1 MSSTKRKWSLG
12 LLGVSLLAVAAVAS
26 AQSAKARYPYDP
38 ACAWGRIANGK
49 GMLVRCLSEQ
59 EAVALAKGT
68 APVPAKAEPTDGAT
82 KPAAED
88 APAPEVKSG
97 PLTVEVGPI
106 TADQG
111 TLSIGRLHLPKDRY
125 AKCVEDNGGVEGKDG
140 EVHVRFLVRGEVSR
154 AEGVSVS
161 KRRNLT
167 AAAAKCVADVVDR
180 RRVGTPDTPMV
191 GATLVIKFTR

>member
-1 MSSTKRKWSLG
+1 MSSRKRKWSLG

-38 ACAWGRIANGK
+38 ACAWGRVANGK

-68 APVPAKAEPTDGAT
+68 APVPAKAEPDAAT
-82 KPAAED
+82 QPAAED

-106 TADQG
+106 TAPVTVVFAHGWCLRMGAFHFQRARLEQEWALLERGPHSVAQLRDAVVGEFQVDAPTAHADLLELMH
-111 TLSIGRLHLPKDRY
+111 TLLARGL
-125 AKCVEDNGGVEGKDG
+125 VE
-140 EVHVRFLVRGEVSR
+140 LR
-154 AEGVSVS
+154 A
-161 KRRNLT
+161 
-167 AAAAKCVADVVDR
+167 AD
-180 RRVGTPDTPMV
+180 
-191 GATLVIKFTR
+191 

>member
-68 APVPAKAEPTDGAT
+68 APVPAKSEPTDGAT

-88 APAPEVKSG
+88 TPAPEGKSG